1 MHIYYISQCIIL
13 RKSTKYFN
21 TLSNF
26 GSRGDHIQLI
36 RLATF
41 INEEV
46 GQRQLPKNID
56 EKTLGKPS
64 VVMKLDIEGSEVEV
78 IEDLIMQG
86 I

>member
-1 MHIYYISQCIIL
+1 MKDNENRIE
-13 RKSTKYFN
+13 
-21 TLSNF
+21 
-26 GSRGDHIQLI
+26 GDDIQLI
-36 RLATF
+36 RLASF

-56 EKTLGKPS
+56 EKILGKPS

>member
-1 MHIYYISQCIIL
+1 MYL
-13 RKSTKYFN
+13 YFLLKTLNGTVGSNSN